1 MIAGVILAAGEGS
14 RFGKGPKQLAELDG
28 RLLLQHAVDAQ
39 LGVPALERIVVVLG
53 ARADEIEP
61 RIQFGDAEPVR
72 CDGWEE
78 GIGASLRCGLEA
90 LGDDLDAVLITLG
103 DQPRITSQ
111 VIAMVLDY
119 GLDTREPAA
128 RATYDGRP
136 GHPVLLRA
144 PLLPAARQ
152 LQGDHG
158 ARELLSAV
166 KVRLVEASR
175 LCSDADVDTPE
186 QLSALRT

>member
-1 MIAGVILAAGEGS
+1 LIAGVVLAAGEGA

-39 LGVPALERIVVVLG
+39 LGVPALEQIVVVLG

-61 RIQFGDAEPVR
+61 RIDFGDADPVR
-72 CDGWEE
+72 CDEWDE
-78 GIGASLRCGLEA
+78 GLAASLRCGLEA
-90 LGDDLDAVLITLG
+90 LGEDLDAVLITLG

-111 VIAMVLDY
+111 VIAMVLDH
-119 GLDTREPAA
+119 GLEAREPAT
-128 RATYDGRP
+128 RAAYDSRP

-144 PLLPAARQ
+144 PLLTAARE

-166 KVRLVEASR
+166 KVRTVEASQ